1 MTLQH
6 IEIQAKIVI
15 ESVLNK
21 DKYLNHEYLAQST
34 VEVRTDVTLPEIFAM
49 FSGQNAAGL
58 SDNIIETVY
67 EKEVISLTKN
77 GAYMG
82 IWQLF
87 AAVNVLGL
95 PIRGVF
101 PVRGS
106 EEFWRNFNH
115 LCLPVDGR
123 HKRKKTLSIM
133 WTPTVH
139 NGPIH
144 HFVPLLPHCKQTFGV
159 WV

>member
-1 MTLQH
+1 M
-6 IEIQAKIVI
+6 
-15 ESVLNK
+15 
-21 DKYLNHEYLAQST
+21 
-34 VEVRTDVTLPEIFAM
+34 
-49 FSGQNAAGL
+49 
-58 SDNIIETVY
+58 
-67 EKEVISLTKN
+67 SLTKN

-123 HKRKKTLSIM
+123 HKRKKALSIM

-144 HFVPLLPHCKQTFGV
+144 HFVPLLPHCKQTVEFGFGF